1 MPRSRAVTRPGVRKV
16 RGRLGSRVILPA
28 AAEMGD
34 AVAMRARPNVVLAT
48 ITGLVIVLAV
58 VAAVL
63 TLGRQPP
70 ELDQATLE
78 GTVQLFVIAVIDR
91 DDEAA
96 VGYLHPDLECQ
107 APLRNSYRPSS
118 IQMTVVSSETTGDAA
133 TVVVEVTEQQG
144 GPFNS
149 WSHREVFD
157 LVRAGS
163 GWLITGNP
171 WPIYSCK

>member
-1 MPRSRAVTRPGVRKV
+1 MT
-16 RGRLGSRVILPA
+16 
-28 AAEMGD
+28 
-34 AVAMRARPNVVLAT
+34 ARPNVVLAT
-48 ITGLVIVLAV
+48 ITALVIVLAV
-58 VAAVL
+58 VAAAL

-70 ELDQATLE
+70 ELDPATPE
-78 GTVQLFVIAVIDR
+78 GTVGLFVMALIDG